1 MVLVGIIRLENI
13 NFKEL
18 ERIHC
23 KSNSEARLYT
33 DGKICYKI
41 FWRERYAPWQL
52 IGKYKKINILA
63 KIPENSLDSIVL
75 PIDKIINKKGAMFGY
90 TMKFIPDS
98 QTLMSFK
105 PEDALLVSKILYEV
119 SQSVRKIHQDS
130 RNIIISDLHFHNII
144 LDKNLRH
151 YFVDFD
157 SCSIRGIPNEAA
169 PTFLSSY
176 EQLIDSSR
184 YRILKE
190 TIREL
195 KGYASYTETSQK
207 TDRLCLILATLDY
220 FFGKSIIS
228 ISESDYDKK
237 SEEIPFLNNMK
248 SYFLYLKKYPKGLE
262 VPYLDEFI
270 PEPSKILKK

>member
-1 MVLVGIIRLENI
+1 MGIIRLKDI
-13 NFKEL
+13 NFDEL

-23 KSNSEARLYT
+23 KSNCEARLYT
-33 DGKICYKI
+33 DNRICYKI
-41 FWRERYAPWQL
+41 FLKERYTPWQL
-52 IGKYKKINILA
+52 HGKYKKIKLLA
-63 KIPENSLDSIVL
+63 KTPENALDSVVL
-75 PIDKIINKKGAMFGY
+75 PIDRIINKKGGISGY
-90 TMKFIPDS
+90 TMRFIPDS
-98 QTLMSFK
+98 RTLSCFK
-105 PEDALLVSKILYEV
+105 AEDTLLISKVLYEI

-130 RNIIISDLHFHNII
+130 RNIIISDLHFDNILI
-144 LDKNLRH
+144 NKNYQH

-157 SCSIRGIPNEAA
+157 SCSINGIPNETS

-176 EQLIDSSR
+176 EQLVDSSR
-184 YRILKE
+184 YRIIKE

-195 KGYASYTETSQK
+195 KGYPAYTETSQK
-207 TDRLCLILATLDY
+207 TDRLCLILATLKY
-220 FFGKSIIS
+220 FFDKSIIS

-237 SEEIPFLNNMK
+237 CEEIPFLNNMK

>member
-1 MVLVGIIRLENI
+1 MGIIRLEDI
-13 NFKEL
+13 NFEEI

-33 DGKICYKI
+33 DGKICYKV
-41 FWRERYAPWQL
+41 FRRELYAPWQL
-52 IGKYKKINILA
+52 IRKYKKINILA
-63 KIPENSLDSIVL
+63 KISEDSLDSVVL
-75 PIDKIINKKGAMFGY
+75 PIDKIINKKGEIFGY

-98 QTLMSFK
+98 QTLLSFK
-105 PEDALLVSKILYEV
+105 SEDVLLVSKILYEV

-144 LDKNLRH
+144 LDKNLH
-151 YFVDFD
+151 HHFVDFD
-157 SCSIRGIPNEAA
+157 SCSIKGIPNESA

-176 EQLIDSSR
+176 EQLVDSSNW
-184 YRILKE
+184 RIIKE
-190 TIREL
+190 NIREL
-195 KGYASYTETSQK
+195 KGYAAYTETSQK
-207 TDRLCLILATLDY
+207 TDRLCLILATLNY
-220 FFGKSIIS
+220 IFNKSMIS

-248 SYFLYLKKYPKGLE
+248 SYFLYLKKYPKRLE

>member
-1 MVLVGIIRLENI
+1 MGIIHLENI

-23 KSNSEARLYT
+23 KSNCEARLYT

-41 FWRERYAPWQL
+41 FWRERYTPWQL
-52 IGKYKKINILA
+52 HGKYKKINILA
-63 KIPENSLDSIVL
+63 KIPKKSLDSVIL
-75 PIDKIINKKGAMFGY
+75 PINKIINKKGEMFGY

-98 QTLMSFK
+98 QTLVSFK
-105 PEDALLVSKILYEV
+105 PEDDLLVAKILYEV

-130 RNIIISDLHFHNII
+130 RNIIISDLHFYNII

-157 SCSIRGIPNEAA
+157 SCSINGIPNEGA
-169 PTFLSSY
+169 PKFLSNY
-176 EQLIDSSR
+176 EQLVDSSR
-184 YRILKE
+184 YRVLKE

-195 KGYASYTETSQK
+195 RGYAAYTETSQR
-207 TDRLCLILATLDY
+207 TDRLCLILCTLIY
-220 FFGKSIIS
+220 LFGKSIIS

-237 SEEIPFLNNMK
+237 CEEIPFLNNMK

-270 PEPSKILKK
+270 PTPNKILIK

>member
-63 KIPENSLDSIVL
+63 KIPENSLDSVVL

-105 PEDALLVSKILYEV
+105 PEDALLVAKILYEV

-144 LDKNLRH
+144 LNKKLH
-151 YFVDFD
+151 HHFVDFD
-157 SCSIRGIPNEAA
+157 SCSIGGIPNEVA
-169 PTFLSSY
+169 PKFLSSY
-176 EQLIDSSR
+176 EQLVDSSR
-184 YRILKE
+184 CRVLKE
-190 TIREL
+190 TIRKL
-195 KGYASYTETSQK
+195 KGYAAYTETSQK
-207 TDRLCLILATLDY
+207 TDRLCLILATLNY
-220 FFGKSIIS
+220 LFGKSIIS

-270 PEPSKILKK
+270 SKPNKILI